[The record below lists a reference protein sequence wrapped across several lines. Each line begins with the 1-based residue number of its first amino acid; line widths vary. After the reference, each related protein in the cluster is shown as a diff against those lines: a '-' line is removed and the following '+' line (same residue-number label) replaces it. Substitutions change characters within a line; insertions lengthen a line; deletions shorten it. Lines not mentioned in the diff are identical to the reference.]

1 MFMLK
6 CHKWRG
12 NTGIN
17 DPELVV
23 QSLGLRSRT
32 APLFRYKG

>member
-1 MFMLK
+1 M
-6 CHKWRG
+6 RSG

-17 DPELVV
+17 DRELLV
-23 QSLGLRSRT
+23 QSRGRCSLT